1 MAECIYQYEWS
12 AEVLEKPEVD
22 EAQTGQI
29 LRADKNGLLVQTK
42 EGCLNIKELQL
53 EGKKRMDTASFLRGY
68 PVDTGLTLGD
78 K

>member
-1 MAECIYQYEWS
+1 MWKSGDHKSSFNE
-12 AEVLEKPEVD
+12 
-22 EAQTGQI
+22 
-29 LRADKNGLLVQTK
+29 
-42 EGCLNIKELQL
+42 ELQL